1 MILVGY
7 INKDRIGNNEQW
19 FDGEIENFIE
29 MYDNIIEYEEEIY
42 YKIISYEIDDTDY
55 INDYG
60 TIFTK
65 IKLEEEFL
73 YVNEFEEDCGY
84 DEEEIYLPII
94 KEDDST
100 DKYNILVLNF
110 DFNFDNNFIL
120 IIDEMNISYDELKDY
135 YEEYLDYI

>member
-7 INKDRIGNNEQW
+7 INKDRIDNNVQW
-19 FDGEIENFIE
+19 FEEEIENFIE
-29 MYDNIIEYEEEIY
+29 NYDRVIEYEEEIY

-60 TIFTK
+60 TTFTK
-65 IKLEEEFL
+65 IKLEVEFL

-120 IIDEMNISYDELKDY
+120 IIDEMNISYDGLKDY